1 MEKAQHNHLF
11 NFTAVIIAF
20 LLILTAWGNAW
31 ALLVFSVAAAF
42 YLVLQH
48 PPSIAN
54 KWSTILIM
62 LLVASAA
69 VVIVSRL

>member
-1 MEKAQHNHLF
+1 MEKAQNNHLF
-11 NFTAVIIAF
+11 NITAVIIAF
-20 LLILTAWGNAW
+20 LLILAAWGNAW
-31 ALLVFSVAAAF
+31 ALLVFSMVAVF

-54 KWSTILIM
+54 KWSTILIG

-69 VVIVSRL
+69 VVIISRL

>member
-1 MEKAQHNHLF
+1 MEKARNKHLF

-31 ALLVFSVAAAF
+31 ALLVFSLIGVF

-48 PPSIAN
+48 PPSVAN
-54 KWSTILIM
+54 KWSTILIF

-69 VVIVSRL
+69 VVIYSRL